1 MEAARTTR
9 GELHQMLKHNS
20 EIEILRRA
28 LVALSVP
35 DDQRMNRL
43 AIVTKALLDARQ
55 ARRQARERS
64 EATCE
69 PPTPIV
75 PPEAPEV
82 PDPMEQTLRKRWEEL
97 SKRDIER

>member
-35 DDQRMNRL
+35 NDQRMNRL
-43 AIVTKALLDARQ
+43 AIATKALLDA
-55 ARRQARERS
+55 RQARERS

-97 SKRDIER
+97 SKRDVER